1 MSKLKAVVLSAGA
14 WSQSSH
20 LPALAAD
27 SGVEIVC
34 VTSPDAES
42 ARRSAEAFGALSWST
57 DWRDAL
63 TQAPDIAVVSSP
75 PVAHEEMVVAA
86 LQAGAH
92 VLVEKPFAL
101 DARSAAL
108 MRDAAKAADRHLLIG
123 FGWPAAPIFARAK
136 ALIGKGEIG
145 LVEHVTFHLAVN
157 TRALLSGSTDG
168 GWGGETASDTST
180 YTDPRISAGGSA
192 AVSMSHQLGLI
203 EWLTND
209 DIVAVQANTY
219 PVGAPIDLHA
229 AINARFAGG
238 GSGVISSASTHPYLA
253 RPQWHL
259 ALYGASGQI
268 WLDSIADHLRLVRA
282 NGDVVTF
289 EGQQASGVYDAGAP
303 TKALIACGRG
313 AAAPAGLSAHLAT
326 RVVAITDAIYES
338 ARIGSQIRISNP

>member
-1 MSKLKAVVLSAGA
+1 MTKLKAVVLSAGA

-27 SGVEIVC
+27 PEVEIVC

-42 ARRSAEAFGALSWST
+42 ARRSAEAFGALNWSA
-57 DWRDAL
+57 DWREAL
-63 TQAPDIAVVSSP
+63 RHSPDIAVVSSP
-75 PVAHEEMVVAA
+75 PVAHEEMVLGA

-101 DARSAAL
+101 DAQSAVR
-108 MRDAAKAADRHLLIG
+108 MRDAARAADRHLLIG
-123 FGWPAAPIFARAK
+123 FGWPAAPIFAK
-136 ALIGKGEIG
+136 ARELIAGGEIG
-145 LVEHVTFHLAVN
+145 LVEHVNFHLAVN

-168 GWGGETASDTST
+168 GWGGEAASDTST

-203 EWLTND
+203 EWLTED

-219 PVGAPIDLHA
+219 PSGVPIDFHA
-229 AINARFAGG
+229 AVNARFAGG

-259 ALYGASGQI
+259 ALYGDRGQI
-268 WLDSIADHLRLVRA
+268 WLDSISDHLRLVRA

-289 EGQQASGVYDAGAP
+289 DGAEASGVYDAGAP

-313 AAAPAGLSAHLAT
+313 STAPAGLSAHLAT

-338 ARIGSQIRISNP
+338 ALSGSQIRISNP

>member
-1 MSKLKAVVLSAGA
+1 MTKMKAVVLSAGA

-27 SGVEIVC
+27 PEVEIVC
-34 VTSPDAES
+34 ATSPDADS
-42 ARRSAEAFGALSWST
+42 ARRSAEAFGALNWSAN
-57 DWRDAL
+57 WRDAL
-63 TQAPDIAVVSSP
+63 EYGPDIAVVSSP
-75 PVAHEEMVVAA
+75 PVAHEEMVVGA
-86 LQAGAH
+86 LKAGAH

-101 DARSAAL
+101 NARSAVL
-108 MRDAAKAADRHLLIG
+108 MRDAAKAAGRHLLIG
-123 FGWPAAPIFARAK
+123 FGWPAAPIFAKAK
-136 ALIGKGEIG
+136 ALIAAGEIG
-145 LVEHVTFHLAVN
+145 LVEHVNFHLAVN

-168 GWGGETASDTST
+168 GWGGETASVTST

-203 EWLTND
+203 EWLTED
-209 DIVAVQANTY
+209 DIVAVHANTY
-219 PVGAPIDLHA
+219 PAGAPLDLHA

-238 GSGVISSASTHPYLA
+238 GAGVISSASTHPYLT

-259 ALYGASGQI
+259 ALYGAKGQI
-268 WLDSIADHLRLVRA
+268 WLDSISDHLRLVRA
-282 NGDVVTF
+282 SGEVVTF
-289 EGQQASGVYDAGAP
+289 DGEQASGVYDAGAP

-338 ARIGSQIRISNP
+338 ALSGSQIRIPNP

>member
-1 MSKLKAVVLSAGA
+1 MTKIKAVALSAGA

-20 LPALAAD
+20 LPALAED
-27 SGVEIVC
+27 PEVEIVC
-34 VTSPDAES
+34 ITSPDAQS
-42 ARRSAEAFGALSWST
+42 ARRSAEAFGALNWST

-63 TQAPDIAVVSSP
+63 KYAPDIAVVSSP
-75 PVAHEEMVVAA
+75 PVAHEEMVTGA

-101 DARSAAL
+101 HAQSAAL

-123 FGWPAAPIFARAK
+123 FGWPAAPIFAKAK
-136 ALIGKGEIG
+136 ELIAIGEIG
-145 LVEHVTFHLAVN
+145 LVEHVNFHLAVN

-203 EWLTND
+203 EWLTQD
-209 DIVAVQANTY
+209 EIVAVHANTY
-219 PVGAPIDLHA
+219 PAGAPIDLHA
-229 AINARFAGG
+229 AVNARFAGG

-259 ALYGASGQI
+259 ALYGDRGQI
-268 WLDSIADHLRLVRA
+268 WLDSISDHLRLIRA
-282 NGDVVTF
+282 DGDVVTF
-289 EGQQASGVYDAGAP
+289 DGSEASGVYDAGAP
-303 TKALIACGRG
+303 TKTLIACARG
-313 AAAPAGLSAHLAT
+313 AVAPAGVSAHLAT

-338 ARIGSQIRISNP
+338 AQSGSQVRISNP